1 MSEKLENLN
10 LGVNT
15 KKRFTID
22 GDENRILE
30 IDVHFSNDITEGTVD
45 KLADTFTF
53 TEKGKE

>member
-30 IDVHFSNDITEGTVD
+30 IDVQDMSIMSR
-45 KLADTFTF
+45 K
-53 TEKGKE
+53 KQGKIPLGEPARYRS